1 VPTQPLSSLLLLQR
15 VAIAV
20 LLVLCTGALAP
31 TIAGAAELTVTR
43 LGSTNNPSNYG
54 QPVIFIAAVLPQNSV
69 DTATGAVTFTDG
81 TNVLGNVPLDD
92 NGRATFTTSS
102 LAAGSHSIAAT
113 YMPKDPL
120 SFSGSSATLTQ
131 NVTSDSTSTST
142 STITTAI
149 TLTSTP
155 NPSTFGQPVTFAATV
170 KGNGGTPAGTVA
182 FTDGATTLG
191 TASLDNNGQATFVT
205 PTLTVGS
212 HAIAAN
218 YRVDS
223 NFPGSS
229 TTLTQTVNP
238 KKTGTTTALKASK
251 NPSKPGESVTF
262 IATVMPSDGSG
273 LPTGAVTFLDGSTA
287 LGTGPLDKIGRTAF
301 ATSKLAVGQHL
312 IVANYNGD
320 ADFAGSQ
327 SNALTQTV
335 HQ

>member
-1 VPTQPLSSLLLLQR
+1 VLTQPLSSLLFLQR

-20 LLVLCTGALAP
+20 LLALCTGTIAP
-31 TIAGAAELTVTR
+31 TTAGAAELTVTR

-54 QPVIFIAAVLPQNSV
+54 QPVIFIAAVLSQNSV
-69 DTATGAVTFTDG
+69 DTPAGTVTFTDG
-81 TNVLGNVPLDD
+81 TSALGNVPLDN

-102 LAAGSHSIAAT
+102 LAAGSHSITAT
-113 YMPKDPL
+113 YMPADPL

-131 NVTSDSTSTST
+131 NVTSASTST
-142 STITTAI
+142 STITTTI

-170 KGNGGTPAGTVA
+170 KGSGGTPAGAVA
-182 FTDGATTLG
+182 FTDGATALG

-205 PTLTVGS
+205 STLTVGS

-218 YRVDS
+218 YRGDP
-223 NFPGSS
+223 NLPGSS

-238 KKTGTTTALKASK
+238 KKTGTTTELKASK
-251 NPSKPGESVTF
+251 NPTRSGESVTF
-262 IATVMPSDGSG
+262 VASVTPNGSSG
-273 LPTGAVTFLDGSTA
+273 LPTGTVTFLDGNTA
-287 LGTGPLDKIGRTAF
+287 LGTGSLDKSSRIAL
-301 ATSKLAVGQHL
+301 ATSKLAVGRHP

-327 SNALTQTV
+327 SNALTQTI